1 MEKLKL
7 SDDLDLKERKN
18 AIETS
23 LIMGFFSTTAKF
35 PITSMDEGMEVPKDL
50 SELKSKFSLKT
61 NSWPEDYVSAT
72 KNAMPV
78 EDMDWRKKKG
88 LERLFLKGE
97 FLEDKDN
104 DQLPDYLNFKFIVPE
119 DSSMSIIKAACNL
132 AFRFGMETTSFVGP
146 ILGDES
152 WDGNIILF
160 ESSDRV
166 AIKLIEEENRS
177 IVKIT
182 GDGKELEEFISHI
195 CETFPLL
202 PENKDWVYMLQNMS
216 DSLIMKNLDGQ
227 ITYLNKLKPSLDS
240 DIDAYF
246 SPKIE
251 DRITDMT
258 KLYPGVKFN
267 NYKSLKKAYE
277 KEYDIPWEVDLFKTE
292 LEKVL
297 DKLNSGDKIKIYGG
311 LSEDKEVRKELKKH
325 IEKELN
331 ERSIALEEMDI
342 ICSYK
347 QGYSWIDEV
356 ILPKLADEDID
367 NIEIGFKPF
376 LKPGE
381 TEWND
386 EDGATPS
393 YHNLGKDE
401 PDNWFDIPIRFLQE
415 LYPVDDL
422 ISDRLNIDRE
432 KIKFVAYEG
441 DEDITYRFKAFS
453 KAGEVFNSTYKAR
466 YSERPYLDAFPN
478 MGKVHPSTSFIKVVV
493 NDEKVLDKSIKTDLE
508 NIWDIYQSE
517 VLDDVMEYV
526 EKRMDGKVIEE
537 NQPFFAQLRLEV
549 DASEPDYRLPYRED
563 QISTLNSFHEDMYFV
578 GLDYFKNYGI
588 KNEGGMLDAPGL
600 ILPVIKNRKG
610 KPKFK
615 VTLYDQLS
623 KAPCIKEGDKI
634 VESGFSRDYIEL
646 YLSEIYLKDG
656 EYVFKLNTNIDDEI
670 VKNYVELLNN
680 KTLDISNG
688 FSGVDKVVF
697 ETDNDNEY
705 TAVVE
710 ERKDP
715 KKDLSILDIDLME
728 DELIGYEDFIDIVSK
743 LKRVKGI
750 EVFRIAES
758 YLGRDVYAIELVP
771 EYEGYLSRTKRI
783 TNLPSEIINARH
795 HANEVSS
802 TNAALIL
809 LKRLLTEEKYKD
821 LTDKLNLV
829 IVPMENV
836 DGTKIHYELQKE
848 NPYWKL
854 HIARFNAIGK
864 EFYREHFDPHTIH
877 TEAMGLTRLWEEYLP
892 DMIVDNHGVPSH
904 EWEQQF
910 SGYTSPSYKGFWLPR
925 SILYGYFWIVTDEE
939 YKSNYDFNKKM
950 EDVIAD
956 KIAESEEITS
966 WNKEWMDRFEKY
978 AHGWMPKLFPADYY
992 KNMINYWISFEFD
1005 PQHRYPSIRFP
1016 WITSVSYTSEVAD
1029 ETAQGEY
1036 LNLCA
1041 RAHVAHDEATI
1052 EMLMNAET
1060 LYESEYKV
1068 EDDLIELTEIRHR
1081 PILV

>member
-7 SDDLDLKERKN
+7 SDDLDLKEKKN

-35 PITSMDEGMEVPKDL
+35 PITSMDEGMEVPKNL
-50 SELKSKFSLKT
+50 SELKNKFSLES
-61 NSWPEDYVSAT
+61 NCWPEDYVSAT
-72 KNAMPV
+72 KNALPV

-97 FLEDKDN
+97 FLKDENN
-104 DQLPDYLNFKFIVPE
+104 DQLPDHLNFKFIVPE
-119 DSSMSIIKAACNL
+119 DSSMSIIRAACNL
-132 AFRFGMETTSFVGP
+132 AFRFGMETTSFAGP
-146 ILGDES
+146 ILGDET

-160 ESSDRV
+160 ESSEKV
-166 AIKLIEEENRS
+166 TIKLIEEENRN

-182 GDGKELEEFISHI
+182 GDGKELEEFINHI
-195 CETFPLL
+195 CENFPLL
-202 PENKDWVYMLQNMS
+202 PDNKDWVYMLQNMS
-216 DSLIMKNLDGQ
+216 DSLIMHNLDGQ
-227 ITYLNKLKPSLDS
+227 IAYLNKHKSHES
-240 DIDAYF
+240 IDAYF

-251 DRITDMT
+251 DRITEMT
-258 KLYPGVKFN
+258 KLYPNVKFN
-267 NYKSLKKAYE
+267 NYKSLRKVYE
-277 KEYDIPWEVDLFKTE
+277 KEYDIPWEVDLFKIE
-292 LEKVL
+292 LNKIL
-297 DKLNSGDKIKIYGG
+297 DKLNSGDNIKIYGG
-311 LSEDKEVRKELKKH
+311 LSEDKEVRKELKEY
-325 IEKELN
+325 IEKELE
-331 ERSIALEEMDI
+331 ERSIVPEEINI

-356 ILPKLADEDID
+356 ILPKLVDENID
-367 NIEIGFKPF
+367 SIEIGFKPF

-393 YHNLGKDE
+393 YHNLGNND
-401 PDNWFDIPIRFLQE
+401 PDKWFDIPIRFLQE

-422 ISDRLNIDRE
+422 ISEKLNIDRE
-432 KIKFVAYEG
+432 NIKFVAYED
-441 DEDITYRFKAFS
+441 DEDITYSLRAFS
-453 KAGEVFNSTYKAR
+453 KDEEVFNSTYKAR

-493 NDEKVLDKSIKTDLE
+493 NDEEVLDKDIKTDLE
-508 NIWDIYQSE
+508 NIWDIYQGE
-517 VLDDVMEYV
+517 VLNEVMEYIEKNMEGKVV
-526 EKRMDGKVIEE
+526 EK

-549 DASEPDYRLPYRED
+549 DASEPDYRLPFRED
-563 QISTLNSFHEDMYFV
+563 QISSLNAFHEDMYFV

-588 KNEGGMLDAPGL
+588 KNDGGMLDAPGL
-600 ILPVIKNRKG
+600 ILPVIRNRKG

-615 VTLYDQLS
+615 ITLYDQLS
-623 KAPCIKEGDKI
+623 KAPCIKKGDKI
-634 VESGFSRDYIEL
+634 IESGFSRDYVEL
-646 YLSEIYLKDG
+646 YLSEIYLEEGK
-656 EYVFKLNTNIDDEI
+656 YVFKLNTNIDDEI

-680 KTLDISNG
+680 KILDISDG
-688 FSGVDKVVF
+688 FSGVDKIVF
-697 ETDNDNEY
+697 ETDKNKH

-710 ERKDP
+710 ERKEIE
-715 KKDLSILDIDLME
+715 KDLSILDIDLME
-728 DELIGYEDFIDIVSK
+728 NELIGYEDYMDIVSK
-743 LKRVKGI
+743 LKRVEGI
-750 EVFRIAES
+750 EVFKIAES
-758 YLGRDVYAIELVP
+758 YLGRDIYAIELVP

-783 TNLPSEIINARH
+783 NKLPSEIINARH

-809 LKRLLTEEKYKD
+809 LKRLLTEQKYED
-821 LTDKLNLV
+821 LANKLNLV

-854 HIARFNAIGK
+854 HVARFNAIGK
-864 EFYREHFDPHTIH
+864 EFYREHFKPHTIH

-892 DMIVDNHGVPSH
+892 DIIVDNHGVPSH

-925 SILYGYFWIVTDEE
+925 SLLYGYFWIVTDEE

-956 KIAESEEITS
+956 KIAENEEITR

-992 KNMINYWISFEFD
+992 KNMINYWISFTFD
-1005 PQHRYPSIRFP
+1005 PEHRYPSVRFP

-1041 RAHVAHDEATI
+1041 RAHVDHDEATI
-1052 EMLMNAET
+1052 EMLMNAKV
-1060 LYESEYKV
+1060 LYESEYII
-1068 EDDLIELTEIRHR
+1068 EDDLIKLTQIRHR